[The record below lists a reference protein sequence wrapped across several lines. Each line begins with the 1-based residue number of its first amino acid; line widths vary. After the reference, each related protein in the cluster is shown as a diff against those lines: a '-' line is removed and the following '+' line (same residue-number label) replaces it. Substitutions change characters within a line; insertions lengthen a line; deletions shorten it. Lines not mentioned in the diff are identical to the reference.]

1 MSKIT
6 CELCFDKTD
15 KDFNAML
22 ISCSN
27 VYPLIALKD
36 ETGTILNDGSTQTV
50 RIKKDGTRQKCIL
63 VQDGKRVKCID
74 IN

>member
-6 CELCFDKTD
+6 CELCFDD
-15 KDFNAML
+15 KDYNGLL
-22 ISCSN
+22 IDCSN
-27 VYPLIALKD
+27 IFPLLIDKN
-36 ETGTILNDGSTQTV
+36 EIGTQLNDGSFQTV

-63 VQDGKRVKCID
+63 VPGYKRVKCID